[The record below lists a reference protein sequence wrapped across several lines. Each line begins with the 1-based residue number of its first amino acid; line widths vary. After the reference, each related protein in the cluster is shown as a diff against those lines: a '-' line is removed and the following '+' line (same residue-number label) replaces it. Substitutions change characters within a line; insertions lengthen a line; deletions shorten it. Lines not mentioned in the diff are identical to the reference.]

1 MLSTIGIHFQSWSVL
16 FLPLVHVW
24 SQPSPAND
32 WWNSSAHYGIN
43 NCTGTLITTSD
54 WISPWSHSH
63 LMAKP
68 VKASV
73 GTLHLPVRIKWWE
86 QRAIRYQRLWQRRAK
101 VLRKKRRRDEMR
113 CKPWHLCGRVWV
125 CGWVED
131 EGLDM
136 LSWICHHTTCPPS
149 RFPPSDQS
157 CCTLTPNHFS
167 FTHRTSVIWLAL
179 KLPVKDFSCGFFM
192 NIECYC
198 YCKPVAIVWLF

>member
-1 MLSTIGIHFQSWSVL
+1 ML

-73 GTLHLPVRIKWWE
+73 GTLTPSCENKVMRTASYPLSEAV
-86 QRAIRYQRLWQRRAK
+86 AK
-101 VLRKKRRRDEMR
+101 KCQSVQEKKRRDEMR
-113 CKPWHLCGRVWV
+113 CKPWHLSGRVWV
-125 CGWVED
+125 E

-136 LSWICHHTTCPPS
+136 LSWICHHTTCPQS
-149 RFPPSDQS
+149 SSPPSDQS
-157 CCTLTPNHFS
+157 CRTLTPVS
-167 FTHRTSVIWLAL
+167 EI
-179 KLPVKDFSCGFFM
+179 
-192 NIECYC
+192 I
-198 YCKPVAIVWLF
+198 